1 MGQDNQEF
9 INKAK
14 NSLEELAG
22 KTKEIFGDVKDRNE
36 ARMGESTSS
45 KDSGSNEWSSQD
57 RKHAAGE
64 FEYQTRNQYQNGV
77 QLDAVPD
84 LSSQSTGDQEYTQD
98 QTSRYSEQQPVSDFT
113 ELGAVGG
120 EAAVE
125 EVTEGSRADYGTEAV
140 YGDPT
145 GRYDGSE
152 GNLLSEEERLTRYD
166 EQEPLDDFFD
176 DLEGPGQPR
185 L

>member
-14 NSLEELAG
+14 DSLEELAG
-22 KTKEIFGDVKDRNE
+22 KTKEIFGDVKNRNE
-36 ARMGESTSS
+36 ARMEGNPSQ
-45 KDSGSNEWSSQD
+45 DDNNDWSNRD

-64 FEYQTRNQYQNGV
+64 FEFQTRNQYQNGA

-84 LSSQSTGDQEYTQD
+84 FGNKSAGGD
-98 QTSRYSEQQPVSDFT
+98 SRYTEQEPVTDFT
-113 ELGAVGG
+113 ELGVAGG

-125 EVTEGSRADYGTEAV
+125 DAVEGSRADYGTEAV

-145 GRYDGSE
+145 GRYDGNE
-152 GNLLSEEERLTRYD
+152 ANMLGDAERRKRYD
-166 EQEPLDDFFD
+166 EQDSLDNYLDEA
-176 DLEGPGQPR
+176 EGPEHPGH
-185 L
+185 

>member
-14 NSLEELAG
+14 DSLEELAG
-22 KTKEIFGDVKDRNE
+22 KTKEIFGDVKNRNE
-36 ARMGESTSS
+36 ARMEGN
-45 KDSGSNEWSSQD
+45 SGQDDNNGLGNRD

-64 FEYQTRNQYQNGV
+64 FEFQTRNQYQNGA

-84 LSSQSTGDQEYTQD
+84 FGNQSAGGENHIPDLA
-98 QTSRYSEQQPVSDFT
+98 SRYTEQEPIADIT

-125 EVTEGSRADYGTEAV
+125 DPVEGSRADYGTEAV

-145 GRYDGSE
+145 GRYDGNE
-152 GNLLSEEERLTRYD
+152 ANMLGDAERRTRYD
-166 EQEPLDDFFD
+166 EHEPS
-176 DLEGPGQPR
+176 
-185 L
+185 

>member
-14 NSLEELAG
+14 DSLEELAG
-22 KTKEIFGDVKDRNE
+22 KTKEIFSDIKDRQE
-36 ARMGESTSS
+36 MRMEENPGQDQSS
-45 KDSGSNEWSSQD
+45 ADWSGQD

-64 FEYQTRNQYQNGV
+64 FEYQTRNQYQNGA
-77 QLDAVPD
+77 QLDAVHD
-84 LSSQSTGDQEYTQD
+84 SGSQASGDQETAQKWA
-98 QTSRYSEQQPVSDFT
+98 SRYSEQQPVSDFT

-152 GNLLSEEERLTRYD
+152 ANMLSDAERQTRYED
-166 EQEPLDDFFD
+166 QEPVDNFLDEI
-176 DLEGPGQPR
+176 EGPEHPR

>member
-9 INKAK
+9 ISKAK
-14 NSLEELAG
+14 DSLEELAG
-22 KTKEIFGDVKDRNE
+22 KTKQIFGDVKDRNDPQ
-36 ARMGESTSS
+36 AKGN
-45 KDSGSNEWSSQD
+45 SGQENDNADWSSED

-64 FEYQTRNQYQNGV
+64 FEFQTRNQYQNGA

-84 LSSQSTGDQEYTQD
+84 AGSQSAGGLDNTQD
-98 QTSRYSEQQPVSDFT
+98 RASRYTEQEPASDYT

-125 EVTEGSRADYGTEAV
+125 DPVEGSRADYGTEAV

-145 GRYDGSE
+145 GRYDGHEANMMSE
-152 GNLLSEEERLTRYD
+152 ADRRSRYD
-166 EQEPLDDFFD
+166 EQEPLDN
-176 DLEGPGQPR
+176 
-185 L
+185 

>member
-14 NSLEELAG
+14 SSLEELAG
-22 KTKEIFGDVKDRNE
+22 KTKEIFGDVKDRDE
-36 ARMGESTSS
+36 AIMDGNTEHTQDST
-45 KDSGSNEWSSQD
+45 DWSSQD

-84 LSSQSTGDQEYTQD
+84 LSSQSAGDQEYTQD
-98 QTSRYSEQQPVSDFT
+98 QTSRYSGQQPVSDFT

-166 EQEPLDDFFD
+166 EQKPLDDFFD

>member
-1 MGQDNQEF
+1 MGQDNKEF

-14 NSLEELAG
+14 DSLEELAG
-22 KTKEIFGDVKDRNE
+22 KTKEIFGDVKDRHGAKME
-36 ARMGESTSS
+36 DSSGQDTGST
-45 KDSGSNEWSSQD
+45 GWNSQE

-64 FEYQTRNQYQNGV
+64 FEYQTRNQYQNGA

-84 LSSQSTGDQEYTQD
+84 IGSQSAGEQD
-98 QTSRYSEQQPVSDFT
+98 NTSEWASRYSEQQPVSDFT

-125 EVTEGSRADYGTEAV
+125 DVTEGSRADYGTEAV

-152 GNLLSEEERLTRYD
+152 ANMLSEEERLSRYD